1 MKIFSGIIML
11 IGAFFTLMDFIGADT
26 AIQQAASVVYVV
38 GAYVTGRALENFM
51 PESSHEV
58 VVKTETITKTP
69 ETKSTSI
76 LIMEEQPKSIKLPN
90 EYTQVEVKHIYGKP
104 ETVTRKQYENL
115 INKYGVHS
123 YIVLGYK

>member
-11 IGAFFTLMDFIGADT
+11 IGAFFTLMEFMGSET

-51 PESSHEV
+51 PEPTKEV
-58 VVKTETITKTP
+58 VVKTEAIEETP
-69 ETKSTSI
+69 KSSS
-76 LIMEEQPKSIKLPN
+76 LIKPTLTESQISIKLPE
-90 EYTQVEVKHIYGKP
+90 EYTTVEIKHIHGQP
-104 ETVTRKQYENL
+104 EIVSRKQYENL
-115 INKYGVHS
+115 IDKFGIHT